1 MNQTLKFSF
10 RNLFLSCVCLLL
22 FACGG
27 NPEIISPDGR
37 TRLSFVTGAD
47 GCMAYTVER
56 DGKPLILP
64 SALGLVVQERNLAG
78 GFSVREIVKRSV
90 DETWTQ
96 PWGENKI
103 LRDCHNEMT
112 AVLKNDDGVLLTL
125 RFRAFDDGV
134 AFRYEWE
141 VPDLDSLTVTDELTE
156 FRFAEDGVSWSIP
169 GNFNTYELLYRE
181 LPVSAVEN
189 ANTPFTFRV
198 DGTYGSIHEAAL
210 YDFPEMNLY
219 RTDSLAFKAELAPL
233 PDGIKA
239 RIPSKFM
246 TAWRTIQVGD
256 KAVDL
261 INSSLI
267 LNLNEP
273 SKIADTSWIKP
284 QKYIGVWWG
293 LHLGT
298 HTWTMGPRHGAT
310 TENALRHIDF
320 AAANNIQ
327 GVLFEGWNEGWEN
340 WGKTQHFDYVKPY
353 ADFDLD
359 RIAAYAREKNIEL
372 WMHNETGGNIPEY
385 EAALETAMQRYAGLG
400 VHAVKT
406 GYAGGF
412 RDGQLHHS
420 QYGVR
425 HYQRVVETAA
435 RYGIVIDAHEP
446 IKDTGIRRTWPNMMT
461 REGARGMEWNAWSEG
476 NSAEYLCTLPFV
488 RLLSGPMDY
497 TPGVFDLDYSRVRG
511 RETGM
516 QEWNGD
522 NNSCCIKTTLA
533 RQIANWVIIY
543 SPLQMASDL
552 IENYEGH
559 PAFQFF
565 RDFDADCDW
574 SEALQGEPG
583 EYIVVVRRADDSFFL
598 GAGTND
604 EPRTLTQKLGFL
616 KSGMTYTAT
625 IYADAPDSAENPE
638 NYRIEKR
645 TVTSA
650 DMLEIAMTAR
660 GGQAVT
666 FVPVNEYNHDETC
679 FLGRA
684 AVGRS
689 AVGRCPQ
696 RRVGNYRTRYHG

>member
-56 DGKPLILP
+56 DGRPLILP
-64 SALGLVVQERNLAG
+64 SALGLVAQERDLAG

-90 DETWTQ
+90 NETWTQ

-219 RTDSLAFKAELAPL
+219 RTDSLVFKAELAPL

-583 EYIVVVRRADDSFFL
+583 EYIVVVRRAGDSFFL

-666 FVPVNEYNHDETC
+666 FVPVNE
-679 FLGRA
+679 
-684 AVGRS
+684 
-689 AVGRCPQ
+689 
-696 RRVGNYRTRYHG
+696 

>member
-64 SALGLVVQERNLAG
+64 SALGLVAQERDLAG

-90 DETWTQ
+90 NETWTQ

-583 EYIVVVRRADDSFFL
+583 EYIVVVRRAGDSFFL

-650 DMLEIAMTAR
+650 DMLEIAMTVR

-666 FVPVNEYNHDETC
+666 FVPVNE
-679 FLGRA
+679 
-684 AVGRS
+684 
-689 AVGRCPQ
+689 
-696 RRVGNYRTRYHG
+696 

>member
-112 AVLKNDDGVLLTL
+112 AVLKNDDGGLLTL

-298 HTWTMGPRHGAT
+298 HTWTMAPRHGAT

-583 EYIVVVRRADDSFFL
+583 EYIVVVRRADDNFFL

-666 FVPVNEYNHDETC
+666 FVPVNE
-679 FLGRA
+679 
-684 AVGRS
+684 
-689 AVGRCPQ
+689 
-696 RRVGNYRTRYHG
+696 

>member
-56 DGKPLILP
+56 DGRPLILP
-64 SALGLVVQERNLAG
+64 SALGLVAQERDLAG

-90 DETWTQ
+90 NETWTQ

-169 GNFNTYELLYRE
+169 ENFNTYELLYRE

-583 EYIVVVRRADDSFFL
+583 EYIVVVRRAGDSFFL

-666 FVPVNEYNHDETC
+666 FVPVNE
-679 FLGRA
+679 
-684 AVGRS
+684 
-689 AVGRCPQ
+689 
-696 RRVGNYRTRYHG
+696 

>member
-10 RNLFLSCVCLLL
+10 RNLFSSCVCLLL

-56 DGKPLILP
+56 DGRPLILP
-64 SALGLVVQERNLAG
+64 SALGLVAQERDLAG

-90 DETWTQ
+90 NETWTQ

-320 AAANNIQ
+320 AVANNIQ

-666 FVPVNEYNHDETC
+666 FVPVNE
-679 FLGRA
+679 
-684 AVGRS
+684 
-689 AVGRCPQ
+689 
-696 RRVGNYRTRYHG
+696 

>member
-56 DGKPLILP
+56 DGRPLILP
-64 SALGLVVQERNLAG
+64 SALGLVAQERDLAG

-90 DETWTQ
+90 NETWTQ

-497 TPGVFDLDYSRVRG
+497 TPRVFDLDYSRVRG

-583 EYIVVVRRADDSFFL
+583 EYIVVVRRAGDSFFL

-666 FVPVNEYNHDETC
+666 FVPVNE
-679 FLGRA
+679 
-684 AVGRS
+684 
-689 AVGRCPQ
+689 
-696 RRVGNYRTRYHG
+696 

>member
-10 RNLFLSCVCLLL
+10 RNLFSSCVCLLL

-56 DGKPLILP
+56 DGRPLILP
-64 SALGLVVQERNLAG
+64 SALGLVAQERDLAG

-90 DETWTQ
+90 NETWTQ

-583 EYIVVVRRADDSFFL
+583 EYIVVVRRAGDSFFL

-666 FVPVNEYNHDETC
+666 FVPVNE
-679 FLGRA
+679 
-684 AVGRS
+684 
-689 AVGRCPQ
+689 
-696 RRVGNYRTRYHG
+696 

>member
-56 DGKPLILP
+56 DGRPLILP
-64 SALGLVVQERNLAG
+64 SALGLVAQERDLAG

-90 DETWTQ
+90 NETWTQ

-210 YDFPEMNLY
+210 YYFPEMNLY

-320 AAANNIQ
+320 AVANNIQ

-604 EPRTLTQKLGFL
+604 DPRTLTQKLGFL

-666 FVPVNEYNHDETC
+666 FVPVNE
-679 FLGRA
+679 
-684 AVGRS
+684 
-689 AVGRCPQ
+689 
-696 RRVGNYRTRYHG
+696 

>member
-56 DGKPLILP
+56 DGRPLILP
-64 SALGLVVQERNLAG
+64 SALGLVAQERDLAG

-90 DETWTQ
+90 NETWTQ

-298 HTWTMGPRHGAT
+298 HTWTMAPRHGAT

-320 AAANNIQ
+320 AVANNIQ

-666 FVPVNEYNHDETC
+666 FVPVNE
-679 FLGRA
+679 
-684 AVGRS
+684 
-689 AVGRCPQ
+689 
-696 RRVGNYRTRYHG
+696 

>member
-56 DGKPLILP
+56 DGRPLILP
-64 SALGLVVQERNLAG
+64 SALGLVAQERDLAG

-90 DETWTQ
+90 NETWTQ

-169 GNFNTYELLYRE
+169 ENFNTYELLYRE

-446 IKDTGIRRTWPNMMT
+446 SKDTGIRRTWPNMMT

-666 FVPVNEYNHDETC
+666 FVPVNE
-679 FLGRA
+679 
-684 AVGRS
+684 
-689 AVGRCPQ
+689 
-696 RRVGNYRTRYHG
+696 

>member
-56 DGKPLILP
+56 DGRPLILP
-64 SALGLVVQERNLAG
+64 SALGLVAQERDLAG

-90 DETWTQ
+90 NETWTQ

-141 VPDLDSLTVTDELTE
+141 VPDLDSLTVTDELPE

-583 EYIVVVRRADDSFFL
+583 EYIVVVRRAGDSFFL

-666 FVPVNEYNHDETC
+666 FVPVNE
-679 FLGRA
+679 
-684 AVGRS
+684 
-689 AVGRCPQ
+689 
-696 RRVGNYRTRYHG
+696 

>member
-385 EAALETAMQRYAGLG
+385 EAVLEAAMRRYAELG
-400 VHAVKT
+400 VHTLKT

-412 RDGQLHHS
+412 KGGYLHHS
-420 QYGVR
+420 QYGVQ

-435 RYGIVIDAHEP
+435 KYRIMLDVHKP
-446 IKDTGIRRTWPNMMT
+446 IKETGIRRTWPNMMT

-476 NSAEYLCTLPFV
+476 NSAEYLTTLPFV
-488 RLLSGPMDY
+488 RMLSGPMDY
-497 TPGVFDLDYSRVRG
+497 TPGIFDIDYSTAKADKG
-511 RETGM
+511 RI
-516 QEWNGD
+516 EWNGP
-522 NNSCCIKTTLA
+522 NAECCIKTTLA

-543 SPLQMASDL
+543 SPLQMAADL

-559 PAFQFF
+559 PAFRFF

-574 SEALQGEPG
+574 SKALQGEIG
-583 EYIVVVRRADDSFFL
+583 DYIVVARRAKDRYFL
-598 GAGTND
+598 GAGTD
-604 EPRTLTQKLGFL
+604 EKARTLVQKLDFL
-616 KSGMTYTAT
+616 EPGVTYTAT
-625 IYADAPDSAENPE
+625 IYADAPDAGRNPE
-638 NYRIEKR
+638 AYLIGKRAVTARDTIRIEM
-645 TVTSA
+645 A
-650 DMLEIAMTAR
+650 ER
-660 GGQAVT
+660 GGQAIT
-666 FVPVNEYNHDETC
+666 FIPAEK
-679 FLGRA
+679 
-684 AVGRS
+684 
-689 AVGRCPQ
+689 
-696 RRVGNYRTRYHG
+696 

>member
-1 MNQTLKFSF
+1 MLIKTYTHRWDAERAAVGVFALRLLVLF
-10 RNLFLSCVCLLL
+10 RVNRCRLEVEAAKLCVVSIENRLIPSGLRQRQAITFPQHRAEIAHGDEFLPLAADTTESDDGIVAVVAGEPAEAIPVGIV
-22 FACGG
+22 F
-27 NPEIISPDGR
+27 PEAAVFKIE
-37 TRLSFVTGAD
+37 V
-47 GCMAYTVER
+47 VER
-56 DGKPLILP
+56 ADKMLHLLMLFIAEKQPVEPLL
-64 SALGLVVQERNLAG
+64 
-78 GFSVREIVKRSV
+78 IV
-90 DETWTQ
+90 
-96 PWGENKI
+96 P
-103 LRDCHNEMT
+103 L
-112 AVLKNDDGVLLTL
+112 
-125 RFRAFDDGV
+125 
-134 AFRYEWE
+134 
-141 VPDLDSLTVTDELTE
+141 DELTE

-666 FVPVNEYNHDETC
+666 FVPVNE
-679 FLGRA
+679 
-684 AVGRS
+684 
-689 AVGRCPQ
+689 
-696 RRVGNYRTRYHG
+696 

>member
-476 NSAEYLCTLPFV
+476 NSAEYLTTLPFV

-497 TPGVFDLDYSRVRG
+497 TPGIFDIDYSTAKADKG
-511 RETGM
+511 RI
-516 QEWNGD
+516 EWNGP
-522 NNSCCIKTTLA
+522 NAECCIKTTLA

-543 SPLQMASDL
+543 SPLQMAADL

-559 PAFQFF
+559 PAFRFF

-574 SEALQGEPG
+574 SKALQGEIG
-583 EYIVVVRRADDSFFL
+583 DYIVVARRAKDRYFL
-598 GAGTND
+598 GAGTD
-604 EPRTLTQKLGFL
+604 EKARTLVQKLDFL
-616 KSGMTYTAT
+616 EPGVTYTAT
-625 IYADAPDSAENPE
+625 IYADAPDAGRNPE
-638 NYRIEKR
+638 AYLIGKRAVTARDTIRIEM
-645 TVTSA
+645 A
-650 DMLEIAMTAR
+650 ER
-660 GGQAVT
+660 GGQAIT
-666 FVPVNEYNHDETC
+666 FIPAEK
-679 FLGRA
+679 
-684 AVGRS
+684 
-689 AVGRCPQ
+689 
-696 RRVGNYRTRYHG
+696 

>member
-56 DGKPLILP
+56 DGRPLILP
-64 SALGLVVQERNLAG
+64 SALGLVAQERDLAG

-90 DETWTQ
+90 NETWTQ

-320 AAANNIQ
+320 AVANNIQ

-497 TPGVFDLDYSRVRG
+497 TPGVRG

-516 QEWNGD
+516 QERNGD

-666 FVPVNEYNHDETC
+666 FVPVNE
-679 FLGRA
+679 
-684 AVGRS
+684 
-689 AVGRCPQ
+689 
-696 RRVGNYRTRYHG
+696 

>member
-56 DGKPLILP
+56 DGRPLILP
-64 SALGLVVQERNLAG
+64 SALGLVAQERDLAG

-90 DETWTQ
+90 NETWTQ

-169 GNFNTYELLYRE
+169 ENFNTYELLYRE

-273 SKIADTSWIKP
+273 SKIADTLWIKP

-583 EYIVVVRRADDSFFL
+583 EYIVVVRRAGDSFFL

-666 FVPVNEYNHDETC
+666 FVPVNE
-679 FLGRA
+679 
-684 AVGRS
+684 
-689 AVGRCPQ
+689 
-696 RRVGNYRTRYHG
+696 

>member
-112 AVLKNDDGVLLTL
+112 AVLKNDDDVLLTL

-476 NSAEYLCTLPFV
+476 NSAEYLTTLPFV
-488 RLLSGPMDY
+488 RMLSGPMDY
-497 TPGVFDLDYSRVRG
+497 TPGIFDIDYSTAKADKG
-511 RETGM
+511 RI
-516 QEWNGD
+516 EWNGP
-522 NNSCCIKTTLA
+522 NAECCIKTTLA

-543 SPLQMASDL
+543 SPLQMAADL

-559 PAFQFF
+559 PAFRFF

-574 SEALQGEPG
+574 SKALQGEIG
-583 EYIVVVRRADDSFFL
+583 DYIVVARRAKDRYFL
-598 GAGTND
+598 GAGTD
-604 EPRTLTQKLGFL
+604 EKARTLVQKLDFL
-616 KSGMTYTAT
+616 EPGVTYTAT
-625 IYADAPDSAENPE
+625 IYADAPDAGRNPE
-638 NYRIEKR
+638 AYLIGKRAVTARDTIRIEM
-645 TVTSA
+645 A
-650 DMLEIAMTAR
+650 ER
-660 GGQAVT
+660 GGQAIT
-666 FVPVNEYNHDETC
+666 FIPAEK
-679 FLGRA
+679 
-684 AVGRS
+684 
-689 AVGRCPQ
+689 
-696 RRVGNYRTRYHG
+696 

>member
-56 DGKPLILP
+56 DGRPLILP
-64 SALGLVVQERNLAG
+64 SALGLVAQERDLAG

-90 DETWTQ
+90 NETWTQ

-425 HYQRVVETAA
+425 HYQRVLETAA

-583 EYIVVVRRADDSFFL
+583 EYIVVVRRAGDSFFL

-666 FVPVNEYNHDETC
+666 FVPVNE
-679 FLGRA
+679 
-684 AVGRS
+684 
-689 AVGRCPQ
+689 
-696 RRVGNYRTRYHG
+696 

>member
-1 MNQTLKFSF
+1 MSQTLKFSF

-56 DGKPLILP
+56 DGRPLILP
-64 SALGLVVQERNLAG
+64 SALGLVAQERDLAG

-90 DETWTQ
+90 NETWTQ

-666 FVPVNEYNHDETC
+666 FVPVNE
-679 FLGRA
+679 
-684 AVGRS
+684 
-689 AVGRCPQ
+689 
-696 RRVGNYRTRYHG
+696 

>member
-56 DGKPLILP
+56 DGRPLILP
-64 SALGLVVQERNLAG
+64 SALGLVAQERDLAG

-90 DETWTQ
+90 NETWTQ

-169 GNFNTYELLYRE
+169 ENFNTYELLYRE

-400 VHAVKT
+400 VHAIKT

-583 EYIVVVRRADDSFFL
+583 EYIVVVRRAGDSFFL

-666 FVPVNEYNHDETC
+666 FVPVNE
-679 FLGRA
+679 
-684 AVGRS
+684 
-689 AVGRCPQ
+689 
-696 RRVGNYRTRYHG
+696 

>member
-112 AVLKNDDGVLLTL
+112 VVLKNDDGVLLTL

-583 EYIVVVRRADDSFFL
+583 EYIVIVVVRRADDSFFL

-666 FVPVNEYNHDETC
+666 FVPVNE
-679 FLGRA
+679 
-684 AVGRS
+684 
-689 AVGRCPQ
+689 
-696 RRVGNYRTRYHG
+696 